1 MSLRDTALALL
12 VVLIFGAN
20 FIAMKYALI
29 ELPPILLVSLRFM
42 LVLLPAVFFI
52 PRPRASWAAVA
63 AVGFFIGTMQVGLL
77 LWALQLHVITAGL
90 AALML
95 QLQVPVTIALS
106 VLIFR
111 ESIRG
116 LQLFGILLAAGG
128 FLLFLYQ
135 EEGSVT
141 PLGATLVGLAAVSW
155 ACGNLFI
162 KTLKETAALSLA
174 VWSSF
179 VPALFMLGLSLLV
192 ERPPLVL
199 LAQGLSLRG
208 WLSLLFLAYAA
219 TLLGYSLWNF
229 LVERYQAATVMPFAL
244 LIPPIGMVLGAFA
257 FQETLTLLEGCGTLV
272 VMLGLVFCLVRFRK
286 KSS

>member
-1 MSLRDTALALL
+1 

-20 FIAMKYALI
+20 FIAMKYALM

-52 PRPRASWAAVA
+52 PRPRTSWAAVA
-63 AVGFFIGTMQVGLL
+63 AVGFFIGTVQVGLL

-179 VPALFMLGLSLLV
+179 VPALFMLGLSL
-192 ERPPLVL
+192 
-199 LAQGLSLRG
+199 RG
-208 WLSLLFLAYAA
+208 WLSLFFLAYAA

-286 KSS
+286 KSP